1 MPDFEFDSGE
11 ASMTSLQPIP
21 MVRVRTFTTPH
32 VLQMVQGPDAPR
44 TFELTGDA
52 LIVGRAVTC
61 DIRIPLGEMSRQH
74 MRLDRHQGGFRAVD
88 LDSSNGLY
96 LNEIRVKSA
105 VLRDNDVLQL
115 GDVAFVY
122 HEGTT

>member
-1 MPDFEFDSGE
+1 MQAVPV
-11 ASMTSLQPIP
+11 LQ
-21 MVRVRTFTTPH
+21 VRVHTRPH
-32 VLQMVQGPDAPR
+32 VLELVQGPDAPQM
-44 TFELTGDA
+44 FELNRDGMV
-52 LIVGRAVTC
+52 VGRAPTC
-61 DIRIPLGEMSRQH
+61 DLRIPLGELSRQH

-115 GDVAFVY
+115 GNVVFVY
-122 HEGTT
+122 HEGKT